1 MGPIERGER
10 TVTLVTA
17 DKPVKGLDLTLAGL
31 LLEME
36 QDGDNSESKRP
47 QTRLLPPV
55 PPALVLAGLTYLGYR
70 G

>member
-31 LLEME
+31 LFEME

-55 PPALVLAGLTYLGYR
+55 PPRYLCSSVAPPGVAG
-70 G
+70 